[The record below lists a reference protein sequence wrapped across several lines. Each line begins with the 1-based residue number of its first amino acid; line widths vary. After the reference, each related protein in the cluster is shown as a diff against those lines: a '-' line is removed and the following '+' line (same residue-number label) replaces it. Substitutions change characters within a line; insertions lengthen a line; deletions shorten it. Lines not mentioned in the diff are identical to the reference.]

1 MTRLDDAALARL
13 RQSMREPDLS
23 GTRYQLD
30 GVAGTGGMGTVYVVR
45 DTELGRRVALKVL
58 DVQDPEVEARLRRE
72 AEVLARLEHPGIV
85 PVHDVGRLGDGRG
98 FYTMKLVQGERLDR
112 YATRDLS
119 LPERLRVFLRIA
131 EAVAFAHAHGVLHR
145 DLKPQNVMIGPF
157 GEVLVLDWGLA
168 KVLSDPAGP
177 AGAAP
182 QRPRAPG
189 DTGDGAVLGTPGFM
203 APEQAAGESGT
214 ADVRAGVALVVG
226 GALGILDG
234 LTAWFTPEVRS
245 QLLGIVIGSTVKG
258 LIAGA
263 LIGLFARKAGRVLP
277 TVIFGTVI
285 GALLALGIALLQ
297 GSHYLEIILPG
308 TLVGLLTGYATM
320 RYGRPPTAAPATV
333 R

>member
-168 KVLSDPAGP
+168 KVLSDSAGP
-177 AGAAP
+177 AAAGA
-182 QRPRAPG
+182 QRRRAPG

-203 APEQAAGESGT
+203 APEQAAGESGA
-214 ADVRAGVALVVG
+214 ADVRADVFSL
-226 GALGILDG
+226 GALLQ
-234 LTAWFTPEVRS
+234 S
-245 QLLGIVIGSTVKG
+245 LLPSRPAAPLLAI
-258 LIAGA
+258 
-263 LIGLFARKAGRVLP
+263 ARKAMSVRPEDRYGTATGMAGDVDRFLEGAPVSAYPENLLRKALRVAARHR
-277 TVIFGTVI
+277 VAAGI
-285 GALLALGIALLQ
+285 LAA
-297 GSHYLEIILPG
+297 Y
-308 TLVGLLTGYATM
+308 LVGRGLILLFTH
-320 RYGRPPTAAPATV
+320 R
-333 R
+333 

>member
-1 MTRLDDAALARL
+1 MN
-13 RQSMREPDLS
+13 
-23 GTRYQLD
+23 
-30 GVAGTGGMGTVYVVR
+30 
-45 DTELGRRVALKVL
+45 
-58 DVQDPEVEARLRRE
+58 
-72 AEVLARLEHPGIV
+72 
-85 PVHDVGRLGDGRG
+85 
-98 FYTMKLVQGERLDR
+98 
-112 YATRDLS
+112 
-119 LPERLRVFLRIA
+119 RIA
-131 EAVAFAHAHGVLHR
+131 VGVL
-145 DLKPQNVMIGPF
+145 
-157 GEVLVLDWGLA
+157 
-168 KVLSDPAGP
+168 
-177 AGAAP
+177 
-182 QRPRAPG
+182 
-189 DTGDGAVLGTPGFM
+189 
-203 APEQAAGESGT
+203 
-214 ADVRAGVALVVG
+214 VG
-226 GALGILDG
+226 GVLGILDG